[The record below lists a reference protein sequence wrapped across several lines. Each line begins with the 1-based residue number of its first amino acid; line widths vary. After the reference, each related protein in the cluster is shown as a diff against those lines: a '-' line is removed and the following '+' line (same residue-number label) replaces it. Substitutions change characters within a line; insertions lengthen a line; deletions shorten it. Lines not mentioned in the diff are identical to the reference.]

1 MVAKGSL
8 KFEDLLRLIFLM
20 IEIALFC
27 HSCERA
33 CCQKKL
39 ININIDVS
47 KIMKRGHVKPHYNN
61 ETLHLSI
68 LLFMIDKIHCLF

>member
-27 HSCERA
+27 HSCGRA
-33 CCQKKL
+33 CCQKK
-39 ININIDVS
+39 INRYKYRCVQNHEAGS
-47 KIMKRGHVKPHYNN
+47 CKT
-61 ETLHLSI
+61 TL
-68 LLFMIDKIHCLF
+68 